1 MVNSF
6 INFTCTVACYFSTTS

>member
-6 INFTCTVACYFSTTS
+6 INFTCTAACYFSTTS